1 MAAVSNTYL
10 GKHKKFRTDTKK
22 LATAFLVTAC
32 IIAVIVFWWLKLIG
46 ITATAD
52 AFCGMKEHTH
62 TDDCYA
68 MSLVCGFDE
77 SESTPAAEQTDEI
90 TSQTTVTTD
99 TQGET
104 ATTESHTHT
113 DACYKNML
121 VCTETVHLHTKE
133 CFPDKTADVET
144 VSDWLATLEDVKITN
159 NIPENLIAIAMTQM
173 GYTES
178 SKNFELSEDGEKNG
192 YTRYGEWYGNPY
204 GKWNTMFVAF
214 CLHYSNINNVAELK
228 SAGADAM
235 HLAWKER
242 SAFAAADAD
251 YTPQRGDLIFYD
263 TNEDKVADRVAII
276 LAPDSKNL
284 VVIEG
289 DSNNAV
295 EIKSLPV
302 SEHIIGYGQTSE
314 LSFAKDMTYQ
324 AETTQAATETEP
336 TTEKDAITDNLITED
351 PVADDTA
358 TEDIETTETEEI
370 ITEETTQKITVQN
383 SPPLM
388 FAAAPGSNIK
398 YITDLTEVIT
408 NVSIETL
415 DGVPIQ
421 SGDTVYI
428 GQQYTVSMTFSEDN
442 TSSPWVQF
450 QHDGDHLLHYQLPAN
465 LECEPFDSWH
475 PITAKTEDGTIM
487 DVGEYF
493 VDATGH
499 LRVRFFD
506 DENGQCFASKYSN
519 VQFTIDF
526 NAAVAATQSG
536 TSTDVVFND
545 EIHVNLELDG
555 SAAMN
560 VTKTHG
566 NYNSDDHTM
575 EYTIRVEATQ
585 GIVKDLVIDDQ
596 IWVNHFTLRDT
607 IVVTDL
613 EGNVLDPQPVV
624 SDHPSHNSGANEGF
638 RLSGFPDFS
647 AGNGFLI
654 TYKTQIY
661 DDMLVNDTVELWN
674 GLDST
679 GKNSKGEDVY
689 VWTDDWLRV
698 ELEKMEKDGK
708 QTVLED
714 ENGDPVPVI
723 EWEVEIKKD
732 NHNLQGTV
740 IIDTL
745 GEGLAYYTGKDIRIK
760 HYDEWGNRLEDAY
773 ISWDDVTVNGD
784 TMSFAL
790 PDGYEF
796 VIVYYST
803 YEDLAEGEMKNYTN
817 RVTATING
825 KEETAGGDAD
835 VVGFV
840 PRVRKSASGN
850 DGEFV
855 YFTIEA
861 DVPAVIKDWGSF
873 FLTDLAAFWG
883 YDGNSEGYL
892 YVENIPQDMVV
903 TAVTESGRTVT
914 FTPYVAG
921 GPVENTFMLIVPSL
935 ENQDHSFNVLFNT
948 STTDTPSS
956 KWILDE
962 DAVLTIS
969 YKIPFDAAT
978 GTEWEGTLSGDK
990 TLEDVLLEGKKMA
1003 NEAYFNYTEIIQGT
1017 GTTTYEYA
1025 PQITKKS
1032 TVHEDGTIDYTVVF
1046 HNTIPGS
1053 GGDEGF
1059 LSAANSIVFNDVF
1072 DEKLEYVPGSLTV
1085 TCYDPWRPDL
1095 WLNKYKHNGTING
1108 NEIHVSGTE
1117 LQFYEYNYAE
1127 AQFNPDGSEL
1137 WGTWLTSQ
1145 ANYVNYCNAMRGGD
1159 HVFTYTLKV
1168 KDEYLYSTEENNL
1181 VLDNTAEL
1189 TWNED
1194 NTSGPVTEESEFN
1207 TGLLDKH
1214 VVQRESRLDFDIHIN
1229 KNALD
1234 ILPGTD
1240 KLTIDDTMT
1249 ENLSVYWNTI
1259 KLYYEDTDG
1268 TWVDF
1273 DSENSRYSYT
1283 VTFDQATNKLTFEVP
1298 DSLHIRI
1305 DYTTLITENGL
1316 VSVSN
1321 AVKID
1326 GKAQVSDLLDAMFQV
1341 EEHSGGASASIN
1353 NITLIKQDGT
1363 TNIRL
1368 PGVTFHLYG
1377 PTGDPSADIPDGV
1390 AASIAAPDNKTL
1402 SYIGSYTTGADGTV
1416 FIETQYLN
1424 PTDKSPYAF
1433 VEAAA
1438 PAGYN
1443 PLEAPVYF
1451 YFYEPD
1457 PDGIIQTVTTI
1468 IAIENYTYGFVL
1480 PETGG
1485 TGTLPITI
1493 LGIAF
1498 MAVPVL
1504 YCKIRRKR
1512 ERRLT

>member
-1 MAAVSNTYL
+1 MEAVSRDYL
-10 GKHKKFRTDTKK
+10 GKHKKFRTDSKK
-22 LATAFLVTAC
+22 LAIVFFITAVLV
-32 IIAVIVFWWLKLIG
+32 AVVVFWWLKLVG
-46 ITATAD
+46 ITATGEALCGIDEHTHDEECYISELVCGMEDNIPLITEAQTSAD
-52 AFCGMKEHTH
+52 ATDEAEAPDTTVQTHTH
-62 TDDCYA
+62 TD
-68 MSLVCGFDE
+68 S
-77 SESTPAAEQTDEI
+77 
-90 TSQTTVTTD
+90 
-99 TQGET
+99 
-104 ATTESHTHT
+104 
-113 DACYKNML
+113 CYKKTL
-121 VCTETVHLHTKE
+121 ACTKPEHVHTVD

-144 VSDWLATLEDVKITN
+144 VGDWLETLDDVKLTN
-159 NIPENLIAIAMTQM
+159 NIPENLIAVAMTQM
-173 GYTES
+173 GYAES
-178 SKNFELSEDGEKNG
+178 DKNFEFDDNGTPNG

-204 GKWNTMFVAF
+204 GKWNTMFVSF
-214 CLHYSNINNVAELK
+214 CLHYSNINNDSELK
-228 SAGADAM
+228 CSGADAM
-235 HLAWKER
+235 RLAWQNR
-242 SAFAAADAD
+242 RAYASADE
-251 YTPQRGDLIFYD
+251 YTPQRGDLVFTD
-263 TNEDKVADRVAII
+263 TDDDSIADSVGII
-276 LAPDSKNL
+276 LSADAASL
-284 VVIEG
+284 VVIMG
-289 DSNNAV
+289 DSNERV
-295 EIKSLPV
+295 EITSI
-302 SEHIIGYGQTSE
+302 SSDSDIIGYGQTGK
-314 LSFAKDMTYQ
+314 LSFAKDMEYK
-324 AETTQAATETEP
+324 AAADEP
-336 TTEKDAITDNLITED
+336 LITDGDASSEAQSN
-351 PVADDTA
+351 TA
-358 TEDIETTETEEI
+358 I
-370 ITEETTQKITVQN
+370 KA
-383 SPPLM
+383 PLM

-398 YITDLTEVIT
+398 YITDLTEVVT

-421 SGDTVYI
+421 AGDTVYI

-450 QHDGDHLLHYQLPAN
+450 QHDGEHLLHYQLPAN
-465 LECEPFDSWH
+465 LDCEPFDSWH

-506 DENGQCFASKYSN
+506 DANGQCFASKYSN

-555 SAAMN
+555 GADYNITKMN
-560 VTKTHG
+560 GAYHG
-566 NYNSDDHTM
+566 DDHTVD
-575 EYTIRVEATQ
+575 YTLRVEATK
-585 GIVKDLVIDDQ
+585 GIVKDFVLVDQ
-596 IWVNHFTLRDT
+596 IWDTHHALRDT

-613 EGNVLDPQPVV
+613 DGNVLDPQPEIIDPTSKE
-624 SDHPSHNSGANEGF
+624 SDTQRGF
-638 RLSGFPDFS
+638 KIIGLPDFS
-647 AGNGFLI
+647 AGKGYLI
-654 TYKTQIY
+654 TYKSQI
-661 DDMLVNDTVELWN
+661 DDNLLSGDTAGLWN
-674 GLDST
+674 SLST
-679 GKNSKGEDVY
+679 TGYNSDADPITKYTENWV
-689 VWTDDWLRV
+689 RV
-698 ELEKMEKDGK
+698 ELEKLEKEGK
-708 QTVLED
+708 QTVIKGPD
-714 ENGDPVPVI
+714 DSDVPVI
-723 EWEVEIKKD
+723 EWEIEIRKD
-732 NHNLQGTV
+732 TEILRKTLV
-740 IIDTL
+740 VDTL
-745 GEGLAYYTGKDIRIK
+745 GEGLEYYTGKDIRVK
-760 HYDEWGNRLEDAY
+760 NFDEWGNRLEDTY
-773 ISWDDVTVNGD
+773 ISWNDVEINGS
-784 TMSFAL
+784 TMSLTL
-790 PDGYEF
+790 PDGHSF
-796 VIVYYST
+796 VLVYYTT

-825 KEETAGGDAD
+825 KEETTGGDAN

-840 PRVRKSASGN
+840 PHVRKSASGS

-883 YDGNSEGYL
+883 YDGNAEGYL
-892 YVENIPQDMVV
+892 YVENIPQDMVI
-903 TAVTESGRTVT
+903 TAVTESGRIIN

-921 GPVENTFMLIVPSL
+921 GPVENTFILIVPSL

-978 GTEWEGTLSGDK
+978 GTEWSGELTGDK
-990 TLEDVLLEGKKMA
+990 TLEDLLLEGRKMA
-1003 NEAYFNYTEIIQGT
+1003 NEAYLNYTEIIRGT
-1017 GTTTYEYA
+1017 GSTNYEYA

-1032 TVHEDGTIDYTVVF
+1032 SVHEDGTIDYTVVF
-1046 HNTIPGS
+1046 HNTVPGS

-1095 WLNKYKHNGTING
+1095 WLNKYKHNGSING
-1108 NEIHVSGTE
+1108 NEMHVSGTE

-1127 AQFNPDGSEL
+1127 AQFNPDGSTL
-1137 WGTWLTSQ
+1137 WGTWLASQ

-1214 VVQRESRLDFDIHIN
+1214 VVQRESRLDFDIHVN

-1234 ILPGTD
+1234 ILPGTN
-1240 KLTIDDTMT
+1240 KLTIEDTMT

-1259 KLYYEDTDG
+1259 KLYYEDADG

-1321 AVKID
+1321 AVKVD
-1326 GKAQVSDLLDAMFQV
+1326 GKAQVSDLLDAVFQV
-1341 EEHSGGASASIN
+1341 EEHSGGASASIH

-1363 TNIRL
+1363 TNNRL

-1377 PTGDPSADIPDGV
+1377 PTGNQDATVPDG
-1390 AASIAAPDNKTL
+1390 AEESIAAPDNKTL
-1402 SYIGSYTTGADGTV
+1402 SYIGSYTTGEDGTV
-1416 FIETQYLN
+1416 FIETQYLTTTGG
-1424 PTDKSPYAF
+1424 PFAF

-1438 PAGYN
+1438 PDGYTA
-1443 PLEAPVYF
+1443 LQAPVYF
-1451 YFYEPD
+1451 YFYKPD
-1457 PDGIIQTVTTI
+1457 PDGLIQTVTTI

-1480 PETGG
+1480 PETGSS
-1485 TGTLPITI
+1485 TPLFVTI
-1493 LGIAF
+1493 IGFALVA
-1498 MAVPVL
+1498 APVL
-1504 YCKIRRKR
+1504 YSTIRRKR

>member
-1 MAAVSNTYL
+1 MAGLAAVNNTYL

-77 SESTPAAEQTDEI
+77 SESTPVAEQTDEI

-99 TQGET
+99 TQDET

-113 DACYKNML
+113 DACYKNTL

-159 NIPENLIAIAMTQM
+159 NIPENLLAVAMTQM

-204 GKWNTMFVAF
+204 GKWNVMFVSF
-214 CLHYSNINNVAELK
+214 CLHYSNINNVTPLK
-228 SAGADAM
+228 SAGANAM
-235 HLAWKER
+235 QLAWTER
-242 SAFAAADAD
+242 SAFASADED
-251 YTPQRGDLIFYD
+251 YTPQRGDLVFYD
-263 TNEDKVADRVAII
+263 TDEDKTADRVAII
-276 LAPDSKNL
+276 LALDSKNF

-289 DSNNAV
+289 DSNNAT
-295 EIKSLPV
+295 ETKSLPV
-302 SEHIIGYGQTSE
+302 SEHIIGYGQTSK

-324 AETTQAATETEP
+324 AETTETATETQTP
-336 TTEKDAITDNLITED
+336 TAEDAIAGNTATDT

-358 TEDIETTETEEI
+358 AEEIATEEA
-370 ITEETTQKITVQN
+370 TTQQITVQL
-383 SPPLM
+383 SPPML
-388 FAAAPGSNIK
+388 FATAPNPNIE
-398 YITDLTEVIT
+398 YVTDLTKVIT

-421 SGDTVYI
+421 AGGTVYI
-428 GQQYTVSMTFSEDN
+428 GQMYTISMSFSEDN
-442 TSSPWVQF
+442 TSTPWLQF
-450 QHDGDHLLHYQLPAN
+450 QHDGDHLLHYQLPEN
-465 LECEPFDSWH
+465 LECEPFESWH
-475 PITAKTEDGTIM
+475 PITARTEDGTIV
-487 DVGEYF
+487 DVGKYF

-499 LRVRFFD
+499 LQVRFFD

-519 VQFTIDF
+519 VQFTIEF

-536 TSTDVVFND
+536 TSTDVIFND

-555 SAAMN
+555 DADYNITKMN
-560 VTKTHG
+560 GAYHG
-566 NYNSDDHTM
+566 DDHTVD
-575 EYTIRVEATQ
+575 YTLRVEATK
-585 GIVKDLVIDDQ
+585 GIVKDFVLVDQ
-596 IWVNHFTLRDT
+596 IWETHHALRDT

-613 EGNVLDPQPVV
+613 DGNVLDPQPEIIDPTSKE
-624 SDHPSHNSGANEGF
+624 SDTQRGF
-638 RLSGFPDFS
+638 KIIGLPDFS
-647 AGNGFLI
+647 AGKGYLI
-654 TYKTQIY
+654 TYKSQI
-661 DDMLVNDTVELWN
+661 DDNLLSGDTAGLWN
-674 GLDST
+674 SLST
-679 GKNSKGEDVY
+679 TGYNSDAEPIIKYTENWVS
-689 VWTDDWLRV
+689 V
-698 ELEKMEKDGK
+698 ELEKLEKEGK
-708 QTVLED
+708 QTVIKGPD
-714 ENGDPVPVI
+714 DSDVPVI
-723 EWEVEIKKD
+723 EWEIEIRKD
-732 NHNLQGTV
+732 TEILRKTLV
-740 IIDTL
+740 VDTL
-745 GEGLAYYTGKDIRIK
+745 GEGLEYYTGEDIRVK
-760 HYDEWGNRLEDAY
+760 NFDEWGNRLDDTY
-773 ISWDDVTVNGD
+773 ISWNDVTINGS
-784 TMSFAL
+784 TMSLTL
-790 PDGYEF
+790 PDGHSF
-796 VIVYYST
+796 VLVYYTT

-892 YVENIPQDMVV
+892 YVENKPQDMVV
-903 TAVTESGRTVT
+903 TAVTESGRTIN

-978 GTEWEGTLSGDK
+978 GTEWSGELTGDK
-990 TLEDVLLEGKKMA
+990 TLEDLLLEGRKMA
-1003 NEAYFNYTEIIQGT
+1003 NEAYLNYTEIIRGT

-1137 WGTWLTSQ
+1137 WGTWLASQ

-1214 VVQRESRLDFDIHIN
+1214 VVQRESRLNFDIHIN
-1229 KNALD
+1229 RNALD

-1249 ENLSVYWNTI
+1249 ENLSVYWSTI

-1273 DSENSRYSYT
+1273 DNENSRHTYT

-1326 GKAQVSDLLDAMFQV
+1326 GKAQVSDLLDALFQV
-1341 EEHSGGASASIN
+1341 EEHSGDASASIH
-1353 NITLIKQDGT
+1353 NITLLKQDGT

-1377 PTGDPSADIPDGV
+1377 PTGNQDATVPDG
-1390 AASIAAPDNKTL
+1390 AEESIAAPDNKTL

-1416 FIETQYLN
+1416 FIETQYLTTTGG
-1424 PTDKSPYAF
+1424 PFAF
-1433 VEAAA
+1433 VEDTP

-1443 PLEAPVYF
+1443 PLEEPVYF
-1451 YFYEPD
+1451 YFYKTD

-1485 TGTLPITI
+1485 TGTLPFTI

>member
-1 MAAVSNTYL
+1 MQKSKEEVAGLDSINTNYL
-10 GKHKKFRTDTKK
+10 DRHKKFRIDSKK
-22 LATAFLVTAC
+22 LAALFLVFAVAV
-32 IIAVIVFWWLKLIG
+32 AVIVFWWLKLVG

-52 AFCGMKEHTH
+52 ALCGMDEHTH
-62 TDDCYA
+62 GEACYT
-68 MSLVCGFDE
+68 SVLVCGLE
-77 SESTPAAEQTDEI
+77 EGIPLISEERISGSVTDGDVAPDAA
-90 TSQTTVTTD
+90 V
-99 TQGET
+99 
-104 ATTESHTHT
+104 HTHT
-113 DACYKNML
+113 DACYEKTL
-121 VCTETVHLHTKE
+121 VCIAVEHTHTSE
-133 CFPDKTADVET
+133 CFPDKNADIET
-144 VSDWLATLEDVKITN
+144 VSDWLATIDDIEITN
-159 NIPENLIAIAMTQM
+159 NIPENLIAVAISQM

-178 SKNFELSEDGEKNG
+178 EKNFAFDDDGNRNG

-204 GKWNTMFVAF
+204 GKWNAMFVSF
-214 CLHYSNINNVAELK
+214 CLHYSNINNVSDLK
-228 SAGADAM
+228 RAGAEAM
-235 HLAWKER
+235 RLAWQDKY
-242 SAFAAADAD
+242 AYAAADA
-251 YTPQRGDLIFYD
+251 YTPQRGDVVFYD
-263 TNEDKVADRVAII
+263 TDGDSVADTVGII
-276 LAPDSKNL
+276 LSVSDNSLLIIA
-284 VVIEG
+284 G
-289 DSNNAV
+289 DSHDRV
-295 EIKSLPV
+295 ETKTITAADN
-302 SEHIIGYGQTSE
+302 IIGYGQTGK
-314 LSFAKDMTYQ
+314 LSFAKDTEYK
-324 AETTQAATETEP
+324 AASDKP
-336 TTEKDAITDNLITED
+336 LITDGDASSEAQSN
-351 PVADDTA
+351 TA
-358 TEDIETTETEEI
+358 I
-370 ITEETTQKITVQN
+370 KA
-383 SPPLM
+383 PLM

-398 YITDLTEVIT
+398 YITDLTEAVT

-415 DGVPIQ
+415 EGVPIQ

-465 LECEPFDSWH
+465 LDCEPFDSWH

-526 NAAVAATQSG
+526 NAAVATTQSG

-545 EIHVNLELDG
+545 EISVNLQLDG

-566 NYNSDDHTM
+566 SYNSDEHTM

-596 IWVNHFTLRDT
+596 IWENHFTLRDT

-613 EGNVLDPQPVV
+613 DGNVLDPQPVV

-654 TYKTQIY
+654 TYKTQVY
-661 DDMLVNDTVELWN
+661 DDLIVNETVDMWN

-714 ENGDPVPVI
+714 ANGNPVPVI

-760 HYDEWGNRLEDAY
+760 HYDALGNRLEDAY
-773 ISWDDVTVNGD
+773 ISWDDVTINGD

-790 PDGYEF
+790 PDGYAF

-803 YEDLAEGEMKNYTN
+803 YEELAEGEMKNYTN

-861 DVPAVIKDWGSF
+861 EVPAVIKDWGGF

-883 YDGNSEGYL
+883 YDDNAEGYL

-903 TAVTESGRTVT
+903 TAVTESGRTIN

-921 GPVENTFMLIVPSL
+921 GPTENTFILVSPASG
-935 ENQDHSFNVLFNT
+935 NQHHSFNVFFNT
-948 STTDTPSS
+948 SSPDIPSS

-962 DAVLTIS
+962 NAVLTVT
-969 YKIPFDAAT
+969 YKLPFDAAT
-978 GTEWEGTLSGDK
+978 GVEWEGPLTGDK
-990 TLEDVLLEGKKMA
+990 TLEDVLLEGKRMA
-1003 NEAYFNYTEIIQGT
+1003 NEAYFNYTDIIQGT

-1032 TVHEDGTIDYTVVF
+1032 SVHEDGTIDYTVVF
-1046 HNTIPGS
+1046 HNTIPGTH
-1053 GGDEGF
+1053 GDEGY
-1059 LSAANSIVFNDVF
+1059 LNNTTTSAYFTDIF
-1072 DEKLEYVPGSLTV
+1072 DEKLEYVPGSLKV
-1085 TCYDPWRPDL
+1085 TCYDPWRDGL
-1095 WLNKYKHNGTING
+1095 WMNKYAYNGA
-1108 NEIHVSGTE
+1108 VSGNSMNIHASLFEYTE
-1117 LQFYEYNYAE
+1117 S
-1127 AQFNPDGSEL
+1127 NPDATTAGWSNLYKRTDLEKFYK
-1137 WGTWLTSQ
+1137 W
-1145 ANYVNYCNAMRGGD
+1145 VNAGGD
-1159 HVFTYTLKV
+1159 YVFTYKLKV

-1240 KLTIDDTMT
+1240 KLTIEDTMT
-1249 ENLSVYWNTI
+1249 KNLSVYWNTI

-1341 EEHSGGASASIN
+1341 EEHSGGASASIH

-1363 TNIRL
+1363 TNNRL

-1377 PTGDPSADIPDGV
+1377 PTGNHYATVPDG
-1390 AASIAAPDNKTL
+1390 AEESIAAPDNKTL

-1416 FIETQYLN
+1416 FIETQYLTTTGG
-1424 PTDKSPYAF
+1424 PFAF

-1438 PAGYN
+1438 PDGYTA
-1443 PLEAPVYF
+1443 LQAPVYF
-1451 YFYEPD
+1451 YFYKPD

-1468 IAIENYTYGFVL
+1468 IAVENYTYGFVL

-1485 TGTLPITI
+1485 TGTLYVTI
-1493 LGIAF
+1493 IGFALTA
-1498 MAVPVL
+1498 APVL
-1504 YCKIRRKR
+1504 YSIIRRKR

>member
-1 MAAVSNTYL
+1 MAGLDVVNSTYL
-10 GKHKKFRTDTKK
+10 NKHKKFRTDRKK
-22 LATAFLVTAC
+22 LAIVFFITAVLV
-32 IIAVIVFWWLKLIG
+32 AVVVFWWLKLVG
-46 ITATAD
+46 ITATTD
-52 AFCGMKEHTH
+52 ALCGLSEHVHAEECYASVLVCEQEETVPLSAEVPSSETMAQEEEIQTSATPGVTVQMHKHTDTCYAKELVCTAIAHTH
-62 TDDCYA
+62 T
-68 MSLVCGFDE
+68 S
-77 SESTPAAEQTDEI
+77 
-90 TSQTTVTTD
+90 
-99 TQGET
+99 
-104 ATTESHTHT
+104 
-113 DACYKNML
+113 
-121 VCTETVHLHTKE
+121 E

-144 VSDWLATLEDVKITN
+144 VSNWLATIEGVKITN
-159 NIPENLIAIAMTQM
+159 NIPENLIAIALTQK
-173 GYTES
+173 GYAES
-178 SKNFELSEDGEKNG
+178 TKNFEFDNAGNRNG

-214 CLHYSNINNVAELK
+214 CLHYSNINNVSALK
-228 SAGADAM
+228 RAGADAM
-235 HLAWKER
+235 RIAWQER
-242 SAFAAADAD
+242 AAFAAAGT
-251 YTPQRGDLIFYD
+251 YTPQRGDLVFTD
-263 TNEDKVADRVAII
+263 TDGNAIADSVGIVLSA
-276 LAPDSKNL
+276 DNGSL
-284 VVIEG
+284 VVILG
-289 DSNNAV
+289 DSNDRV
-295 EIKSLPV
+295 ETV
-302 SEHIIGYGQTSE
+302 SIPTASGIVGYGQTGE
-314 LSFAKDMTYQ
+314 LGFAKDTEYNAHS
-324 AETTQAATETEP
+324 AEAGTEEELTDGTSAEDAA
-336 TTEKDAITDNLITED
+336 NED
-351 PVADDTA
+351 PQPQESEEKLTA
-358 TEDIETTETEEI
+358 EATDTEE
-370 ITEETTQKITVQN
+370 VGMLL
-383 SPPLM
+383 SPPML
-388 FAAAPGSNIK
+388 FAAAPESNIR
-398 YITDLTEVIT
+398 YVTDLTEVVT

-428 GQQYTVSMTFSEDN
+428 GQMYTVSMTFSEDN
-442 TSSPWVQF
+442 TSSPWLQF

-465 LECEPFDSWH
+465 LDCEPFESWH
-475 PITAKTEDGTIM
+475 PITAKTEDGTIV

-555 SAAMN
+555 SAAMS

-566 NYNSDDHTM
+566 SYNSDDHTM

-585 GIVKDLVIDDQ
+585 GLVKDLVIDDQ
-596 IWVNHFTLRDT
+596 IWENHFTLRDT

-613 EGNVLDPQPVV
+613 DGNVLDPQPVV

-654 TYKTQIY
+654 TYKTQVY
-661 DDMLVNDTVELWN
+661 DDMIVNETVDMWN

-714 ENGDPVPVI
+714 ANGNPVPVI

-773 ISWDDVTVNGD
+773 ISWDDVTINGD

-790 PDGYEF
+790 PDGYAF

-803 YEDLAEGEMKNYTN
+803 YEELAEGEMKNYTN

-861 DVPAVIKDWGSF
+861 EVPAVIKDWGGF

-883 YDGNSEGYL
+883 YDDNAEGYL

-921 GPVENTFMLIVPSL
+921 GPTENTYILVSPASG
-935 ENQDHSFNVLFNT
+935 NQHHSFNVFFNT
-948 STTDTPSS
+948 STPDTTSS
-956 KWILDE
+956 KWTLDE
-962 DAVLTIS
+962 NAVLTVT
-969 YKIPFDAAT
+969 YKVPFDAAT
-978 GTEWEGTLSGDK
+978 GTEWEGPLSGDK

-1032 TVHEDGTIDYTVVF
+1032 SVHEDGTIDYTVVF
-1046 HNTIPGS
+1046 HNTIPGTH
-1053 GGDEGF
+1053 GDAGY
-1059 LSAANSIVFNDVF
+1059 LNAATTSAYFTDTF
-1072 DEKLEYVPGSLTV
+1072 DEKLEYVPGSLKV
-1085 TCYDPWRPDL
+1085 TCYDPWRDGL
-1095 WLNKYKHNGTING
+1095 WMNKYAYNGA
-1108 NEIHVSGTE
+1108 VSGNSMNIHASLFEYTE
-1117 LQFYEYNYAE
+1117 S
-1127 AQFNPDGSEL
+1127 NPDATAVGWSNLYKRTDLEKFYK
-1137 WGTWLTSQ
+1137 W
-1145 ANYVNYCNAMRGGD
+1145 VNAGGD
-1159 HVFTYTLKV
+1159 YVFTYTLKV
-1168 KDEYLYSTEENNL
+1168 KDEYLYSTDENNF
-1181 VLDNTAEL
+1181 VFDNTAEL

-1234 ILPGTD
+1234 ILPGTN
-1240 KLTIDDTMT
+1240 KLTIEDTMT

-1326 GKAQVSDLLDAMFQV
+1326 GKAQVSDLLDALFQV
-1341 EEHSGGASASIN
+1341 EEHSGDASASIH
-1353 NITLIKQDGT
+1353 NITLLKQDGT

-1368 PGVTFHLYG
+1368 PDVTFHLYG
-1377 PTGDPSADIPDGV
+1377 PTGDQYATVPDG
-1390 AASIAAPDNKTL
+1390 AEESIAAPDNKTL

-1485 TGTLPITI
+1485 TGTLPLTI
-1493 LGIAF
+1493 IGIAF

>member
-113 DACYKNML
+113 DACYKNTL

-159 NIPENLIAIAMTQM
+159 NIPENLLAVAMTQM

-204 GKWNTMFVAF
+204 GKWNVMFVSF
-214 CLHYSNINNVAELK
+214 CLHYSNINNVTPLK
-228 SAGADAM
+228 SAGANAM
-235 HLAWKER
+235 QLAWTER
-242 SAFAAADAD
+242 SAFASADED
-251 YTPQRGDLIFYD
+251 YTPQRGDLVFYD
-263 TNEDKVADRVAII
+263 TDEDKTADRVAII
-276 LAPDSKNL
+276 LALDSKNF

-289 DSNNAV
+289 DSNNAT
-295 EIKSLPV
+295 ETKSLPV
-302 SEHIIGYGQTSE
+302 SEHIIGYGQTSK

-324 AETTQAATETEP
+324 AETTETATETQTP
-336 TTEKDAITDNLITED
+336 TAEDAIAGNTATDT

-358 TEDIETTETEEI
+358 AEEIATEEA
-370 ITEETTQKITVQN
+370 TTQQITVQL
-383 SPPLM
+383 SPPML
-388 FAAAPGSNIK
+388 FATAPNPNIE
-398 YITDLTEVIT
+398 YVTDLTKVIT

-421 SGDTVYI
+421 AGGTVYI
-428 GQQYTVSMTFSEDN
+428 GQMYTISMSFSEDN
-442 TSSPWVQF
+442 TSTPWLQF
-450 QHDGDHLLHYQLPAN
+450 QHDGDHLLHYQLPEN
-465 LECEPFDSWH
+465 LECEPFESWH
-475 PITAKTEDGTIM
+475 PITARTEDGTIM

-493 VDATGH
+493 VDNTGH

-566 NYNSDDHTM
+566 SYNSDDHTM

-585 GIVKDLVIDDQ
+585 GLVKDLVIDDQ
-596 IWVNHFTLRDT
+596 IWENHFTLRDT

-624 SDHPSHNSGANEGF
+624 SDHPSHNNGANEGF

-661 DDMLVNDTVELWN
+661 DDMLVNETVEMWN

-689 VWTDDWLRV
+689 VWSADWLRV

-714 ENGDPVPVI
+714 ANGNPIPVI

-760 HYDEWGNRLEDAY
+760 HYDALGNRLEDAY

-790 PDGYEF
+790 PEGYEF

-825 KEETAGGDAD
+825 KEESAGGDAD

-861 DVPAVIKDWGSF
+861 EVPAVIKDWGGF

-883 YDGNSEGYL
+883 YDGNAEGHL

-903 TAVTESGRTVT
+903 TAVTESGRTIN

-921 GPVENTFMLIVPSL
+921 GPTENTFILVSPASG
-935 ENQDHSFNVLFNT
+935 NQHHSFNVFFNT
-948 STTDTPSS
+948 STPDIPSS

-962 DAVLTIS
+962 NAVLTVT
-969 YKIPFDAAT
+969 YKLPFDAAT
-978 GTEWEGTLSGDK
+978 GVEWEGPLTGDK
-990 TLEDVLLEGKKMA
+990 TLEDLLLEGRKMA

-1017 GTTTYEYA
+1017 GITTYEYA

-1053 GGDEGF
+1053 HGDEGY
-1059 LSAANSIVFNDVF
+1059 LNATTASAYFTDTF
-1072 DEKLEYVPGSLTV
+1072 DEKLEYVPGSLKV
-1085 TCYDPWRPDL
+1085 TCYDPWRDGL
-1095 WLNKYKHNGTING
+1095 WMNKYAYNGA
-1108 NEIHVSGTE
+1108 VSGNSMNNHASLFEYTE
-1117 LQFYEYNYAE
+1117 S
-1127 AQFNPDGSEL
+1127 NPDATAVGWSNLYKRTDLEKFYK
-1137 WGTWLTSQ
+1137 W
-1145 ANYVNYCNAMRGGD
+1145 VNAGGD
-1159 HVFTYTLKV
+1159 YVFTYTLKV

-1214 VVQRESRLDFDIHIN
+1214 VVQRESRLNFDIHIN
-1229 KNALD
+1229 RNALD

-1249 ENLSVYWNTI
+1249 ENLSVYWSTI

-1273 DSENSRYSYT
+1273 DNENSRHTYT

-1326 GKAQVSDLLDAMFQV
+1326 GKAQVSDLLDALFQV
-1341 EEHSGGASASIN
+1341 EEHSGDASASIH
-1353 NITLIKQDGT
+1353 NITLLKQDGT

-1377 PTGDPSADIPDGV
+1377 PTGNQDATVPDG
-1390 AASIAAPDNKTL
+1390 AEESIAAPDNKTL

-1416 FIETQYLN
+1416 FIETQYLTTTGG
-1424 PTDKSPYAF
+1424 PFAF
-1433 VEAAA
+1433 VEDTP

-1443 PLEAPVYF
+1443 PLEEPVYF
-1451 YFYEPD
+1451 YFYKTD

-1485 TGTLPITI
+1485 TGTLPFTI

>member
-1 MAAVSNTYL
+1 MEAVSSDYL
-10 GKHKKFRTDTKK
+10 GRHKKFRTDSKK
-22 LATAFLVTAC
+22 LAIVFFITAVLV
-32 IIAVIVFWWLKLIG
+32 AVVVFWWLKLVG
-46 ITATAD
+46 ITATGEALCGIDEHTHDEECYTSELVCGMEADIPLTTEAQASAD
-52 AFCGMKEHTH
+52 ATDEAEEPDPTVQTHTH
-62 TDDCYA
+62 TD
-68 MSLVCGFDE
+68 S
-77 SESTPAAEQTDEI
+77 
-90 TSQTTVTTD
+90 
-99 TQGET
+99 
-104 ATTESHTHT
+104 
-113 DACYKNML
+113 CYKKTL
-121 VCTETVHLHTKE
+121 ACPKPEHIHTVD

-144 VSDWLATLEDVKITN
+144 VGDWLETLDDVILTN
-159 NIPENLIAIAMTQM
+159 NIPENLIAVAMTQM
-173 GYTES
+173 GYAES
-178 SKNFELSEDGEKNG
+178 TKNFEFDENGNRNG

-214 CLHYSNINNVAELK
+214 CLHYSNINNDSELK
-228 SAGADAM
+228 KAGAEAM
-235 HLAWKER
+235 RLAWQSR
-242 SAFAAADAD
+242 RAYAPADE
-251 YTPQRGDLIFYD
+251 YTPQRGDLVFTD
-263 TNEDKVADRVAII
+263 TDDDSIADTVGII
-276 LAPDSKNL
+276 LSADAASL
-284 VVIEG
+284 VVITG
-289 DSNNAV
+289 DSNDRV
-295 EIKSLPV
+295 EIKSI
-302 SEHIIGYGQTSE
+302 SSDSDIIGYGQTGK
-314 LSFAKDMTYQ
+314 LSFAKDMEYKAV
-324 AETTQAATETEP
+324 AEESLISDGDTSSEAQSNT
-336 TTEKDAITDNLITED
+336 AIK
-351 PVADDTA
+351 A
-358 TEDIETTETEEI
+358 
-370 ITEETTQKITVQN
+370 
-383 SPPLM
+383 SLM
-388 FAAAPGSNIK
+388 FAAATGSNIK
-398 YITDLTEVIT
+398 YITDLTEVVT

-545 EIHVNLELDG
+545 EIHVNLQLDG

-566 NYNSDDHTM
+566 SYNSDEHTM

-596 IWVNHFTLRDT
+596 IWENHFTLRDT

-613 EGNVLDPQPVV
+613 DGNVLDPQPVV

-654 TYKTQIY
+654 TYKTQVY
-661 DDMLVNDTVELWN
+661 DDLIVNETVDMWN

-714 ENGDPVPVI
+714 ANGNPVPVI

-760 HYDEWGNRLEDAY
+760 HYDALGNRLEDAY
-773 ISWDDVTVNGD
+773 ISWDDVTINGN

-790 PDGYEF
+790 PDGYAF

-803 YEDLAEGEMKNYTN
+803 YEELAEGEMKNYTN

-861 DVPAVIKDWGSF
+861 EVPAVIKDWGGF

-883 YDGNSEGYL
+883 YDDNAEGYL

-903 TAVTESGRTVT
+903 TAVTESGRTIN

-921 GPVENTFMLIVPSL
+921 GPTENTFILVSPASG
-935 ENQDHSFNVLFNT
+935 NQHHSFNVFFNT
-948 STTDTPSS
+948 ATPDTTSS
-956 KWILDE
+956 KWTLDE
-962 DAVLTIS
+962 NAVLTVT

-978 GTEWEGTLSGDK
+978 GVEWEGPLSGDK
-990 TLEDVLLEGKKMA
+990 TLEDVLLEGKRMA
-1003 NEAYFNYTEIIQGT
+1003 NEAYFNYTDIIQGT

-1046 HNTIPGS
+1046 HNTIPGTH
-1053 GGDEGF
+1053 GDAGY
-1059 LSAANSIVFNDVF
+1059 LNANTTSAYFTDIF

-1085 TCYDPWRPDL
+1085 TCYDPWRDGL
-1095 WLNKYKHNGTING
+1095 WMNKYTYNGA
-1108 NEIHVSGTE
+1108 VSGNSMNIHASLFEYTE
-1117 LQFYEYNYAE
+1117 SNPDATAVGWSNLYKRTDLEQFYK
-1127 AQFNPDGSEL
+1127 
-1137 WGTWLTSQ
+1137 W
-1145 ANYVNYCNAMRGGD
+1145 VNAGGD
-1159 HVFTYTLKV
+1159 YVFTYTLKV

-1214 VVQRESRLDFDIHIN
+1214 VVQRDSRLDFDIHIN

-1240 KLTIDDTMT
+1240 KLTIEDTMT

-1283 VTFDQATNKLTFEVP
+1283 VTFDQATNKLTFGVP

-1368 PGVTFHLYG
+1368 PDVTFHLYG

-1390 AASIAAPDNKTL
+1390 AANIAGPDNKTL

-1457 PDGIIQTVTTI
+1457 PDGLIQTVTTI

-1480 PETGG
+1480 PETGSSTPLFVTIIG
-1485 TGTLPITI
+1485 FALAAAPI
-1493 LGIAF
+1493 
-1498 MAVPVL
+1498 L
-1504 YCKIRRKR
+1504 YSTIRRKR